1 MEKKLIRYRL
11 KDHQFIKNNK
21 IIITSTPTGGA
32 GDFFKDVWLKS
43 LTTHDDLAGGSKFYS
58 INNMVWSKK

>member
-43 LTTHDDLAGGSKFYS
+43 LTTHDDLAGGSKFYF
-58 INNMVWSKK
+58 INDMVWSKK

>member
-1 MEKKLIRYRL
+1 MEKKLVRYRL